1 MRAREPASPR
11 SPICSS
17 NRRVRDLAA
26 VHAQVITGDV
36 KDASGAVLPGV
47 TVEVSSPALI
57 DKVRAVVTDGV
68 GQSRVVN
75 LLPGTYAATFTLTRF
90 SAVRPDGIEVTGDGA
105 FTSNAEMRVGAVAET
120 VTVTGETPVVD
131 TESVRRQV
139 VLSSDVVAEIPP
151 SDSLE
156 SLQQI
161 LNQVVSTVL
170 TRPGSRCSIQ
180 HTHRPHVSSSPM
192 CSFLRCLAPSFPCQ
206 GRVRFLIS
214 VTTERRE
221 CDDWR
226 ECDN

>member
-1 MRAREPASPR
+1 MRAREPASSR

-17 NRRVRDLAA
+17 NRRVGDLAA

-57 DKVRAVVTDGV
+57 DKGRTVVTDGV

-90 SAVRPDGIEVTGDGA
+90 SAVKQAGIEVTGDGV
-105 FTSNAEMRVGAVAET
+105 FTINAEMRAGAVTET

-131 TESVRRQV
+131 TQSVRRQV

-151 SDSLE
+151 SNSLE
-156 SLQQI
+156 PLQQM
-161 LNQVVSTVL
+161 LNQVVSRAL
-170 TRPGSRCSIQ
+170 TRPGPRCSIH
-180 HTHRPHVSSSPM
+180 HTHRPHAASSPM
-192 CSFLRCLAPSFPCQ
+192 CSFLRCLAPPFPC
-206 GRVRFLIS
+206 
-214 VTTERRE
+214 
-221 CDDWR
+221 
-226 ECDN
+226 